1 MSAHDRDH
9 WDTTYERRI
18 GEGRFPPPDPLLL
31 QFTPP
36 PEADARALDLA
47 AGLGQNSLWLAEQ
60 GYTVDVMD
68 ISRVALNHAY
78 DEAME
83 RRLRTLNF
91 YHVDLDEV
99 QLGTG
104 VYDVICVFRFLK
116 RELMPQLRA
125 AVRPGGRIV
134 YQTFNIHRLDT
145 MPDANPDYLLQ
156 PGELPGYFADWRLVY
171 HAERGNTAQVVA
183 VKPDAR

>member
-18 GEGRFPPPDPLLL
+18 REGRLPPPDPLLL

-36 PEADARALDLA
+36 PGPYSRALDMA

-60 GYTVDVMD
+60 GYTVDMMD
-68 ISRVALNHAY
+68 ISRVALGHAY
-78 DEAME
+78 DEATA
-83 RRLRTLNF
+83 RQLRTINF

-99 QLGTG
+99 QLETG
-104 VYDVICVFRFLK
+104 VYDVVCVFRFLK
-116 RELMPQLRA
+116 RDLMPQLRA
-125 AVRPGGRIV
+125 AVRPGGRLI

-145 MPDANPDYLLQ
+145 MPDATPDYLLQ
-156 PGELPGYFADWRLVY
+156 PGELPGYVADWRLVY

-183 VKPDAR
+183 VKPGAQ